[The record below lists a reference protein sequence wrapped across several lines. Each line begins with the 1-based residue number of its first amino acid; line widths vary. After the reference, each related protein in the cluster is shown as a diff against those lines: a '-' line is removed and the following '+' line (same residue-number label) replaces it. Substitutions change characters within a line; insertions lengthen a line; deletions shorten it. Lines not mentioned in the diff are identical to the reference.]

1 MNCNHAATLVEALAD
16 GELDRSQTG
25 AVERHLSD
33 CAACSAAHTRVL
45 ELRRRLRDEAGS
57 YRAPPELVAQ
67 LRAQAAAIAP
77 STSASAGAS
86 LARRWFGWR
95 GFGGGLLTGCAATV
109 AAWFL
114 VGALI
119 EHGAAADLAT
129 EAVSAHVRATLGAHV
144 IDVASSD
151 QHTVKP
157 WLSARLDYAPPVRDM
172 AESGFP
178 LAGARLDYLNGHHI
192 AVLVYRYRQHVVDVF
207 VWPQDGREPA
217 LPPASVRTLRG
228 FNVVRASGTG
238 MAWMAVSDLNAEAM
252 GTLVRS
258 LAHPDA
264 VASGP

>member
-1 MNCNHAATLVEALAD
+1 MNCHHAATLVEALAD
-16 GELDRSQTG
+16 NELDRSQAS
-25 AVERHLSD
+25 AVERHLAE

-45 ELRRRLRDEAGS
+45 ELRRRLRDEVGVQK
-57 YRAPPELVAQ
+57 APPDLVAR
-67 LRAQAAAIAP
+67 LRAQAAAMAP
-77 STSASAGAS
+77 TPSGSAGARP
-86 LARRWFGWR
+86 ARRWFGWH
-95 GFGGGLLTGCAATV
+95 GFGSGALAGCVATV

-119 EHGAAADLAT
+119 EHNAAADLAT
-129 EAVSAHVRATLGAHV
+129 EAVSAHVRATLGTHV

-178 LAGARLDYLNGHHI
+178 LAGARLDYLGGHHV

-207 VWPQDGREPA
+207 VWPQEREPA
-217 LPPASVRTLRG
+217 LPSSAQRTLRG
-228 FNVVRASGTG
+228 FNVVRAAGGG
-238 MAWMAVSDLNAEAM
+238 MAWMGVSDLNAEAL

-264 VASGP
+264 VATAP